1 MRIAFVLLAAVLV
14 GSLAPLAGEDRS
26 ANRSLRVLT
35 YNIHHGE
42 GTDGK
47 VDLARIAKVI
57 AAADPDL
64 VALQEVDNKT
74 KRTGGVDQTAELAK
88 LTKTHGKFGKAID
101 FEGGG
106 YGQAILSKY
115 PLGDLTVQTLPGEP
129 RSEQRV
135 AAAAEVTLGGDSRKV
150 LFVTTHL
157 HHQSDELRQKQA
169 AKLDELF
176 AKSKRPVI
184 AAGDLNA
191 RPDSK
196 PLAVLAKN
204 WTPATTGQ
212 PLLTF
217 PAAKPTRQI
226 DYVLHR
232 PADKF
237 KVIEAK
243 VVEEAVASDH
253 RPLLVVLEWPE

>member
-157 HHQSDELRQKQA
+157 HHQSD
-169 AKLDELF
+169 
-176 AKSKRPVI
+176 
-184 AAGDLNA
+184 
-191 RPDSK
+191 
-196 PLAVLAKN
+196 
-204 WTPATTGQ
+204 
-212 PLLTF
+212 
-217 PAAKPTRQI
+217 
-226 DYVLHR
+226 
-232 PADKF
+232 
-237 KVIEAK
+237 
-243 VVEEAVASDH
+243 
-253 RPLLVVLEWPE
+253 